1 MYINGKRILSILPA
15 TEAEAKVAHHIL
27 STLHSQQKIDD
38 EICENIIDEE
48 IKQLND
54 YFTLDADF

>member
-1 MYINGKRILSILPA
+1 MYINGNKILSILPS
-15 TEAEAKVAHHIL
+15 TEAEAKVAYHIL
-27 STLHSQQKIDD
+27 SMLHSQQKIDD
-38 EICENIIDEE
+38 EISENISDEE